1 MNAKTGSFVRDSVR
15 AARRAVRGEGLTPEE
30 KAEYERRV
38 GAVRRLLDT
47 FERRYPYTDNVA
59 QRIVQWAER
68 GFAGEP

>member
-1 MNAKTGSFVRDSVR
+1 MSKASSR
-15 AARRAVRGEGLTPEE
+15 AAARAAVQAAVRRQEAED

-38 GAVRRLLDT
+38 HAVRRILET

-59 QRIVQWAER
+59 QRIVQWAEQ